1 MAVVTK
7 IIGTVETLN
16 GHFQREDPL
25 LLTSDERASP
35 HLVGSTVGGRSVR
48 VSLPRESELHSGDVL
63 ALEGE
68 VAIVVR
74 AASEDLLVIEP
85 RDALQWGIAGF
96 QLGNLHRP
104 VRFTATAMLTPTD
117 GMVADLLNRL
127 NISYAR
133 RTIPFEGKRYGSFT
147 GHGHGAGGHHHDHD
161 HHAH

>member
-7 IIGTVETLN
+7 ILGTVQTLK
-16 GHFQREDPL
+16 GQLRREDPL

-35 HLVGSTVGGRSVR
+35 HLVSSTVNGRSVR
-48 VSLPRESELHSGDVL
+48 VSLPRESELHDGDVL
-63 ALEGE
+63 AIEGE

-74 AASEDLLVIEP
+74 AAPEDVFVVEP

-104 VRFTATAMLTPTD
+104 VRFTDTAMLTPAD
-117 GMVADLLNRL
+117 AMVADVLNRL
-127 NISYAR
+127 HIRYER

-147 GHGHGAGGHHHDHD
+147 GHGHGAGHHHDHD
-161 HHAH
+161 HHAR